1 MTDLFDESEGGTP
14 LEPEEREGLK
24 QSWIT
29 TRADLNIAE
38 QANIDQAHAWLIR
51 RRTKDILN
59 DGFSRQLHKKMFADV
74 WEWAGQYRKTERN
87 IGIDPIRIGVELA
100 QLFDDVNY
108 WIENET
114 YTHDETAIRFHHRLV
129 AIHPFPNGNG
139 RHARMMA
146 DLLMENFEEPPFTW
160 GGNRLSDISEMRT
173 QYISA
178 LQKADRHDIEPLLK
192 FAKQ

>member
-1 MTDLFDESEGGTP
+1 MTDLFDEPEDGTP

-29 TRADLNIAE
+29 TRADLNMAE
-38 QANIDQAHAWLIR
+38 QANIDQARAWLMR
-51 RRTKDILN
+51 RRGKGIIN
-59 DGFSRQLHKKMFADV
+59 DRFSRQLHQKMFGDV
-74 WEWAGQYRKTERN
+74 WEWAGQYRRTERN

-100 QLFDDVNY
+100 KLFGDVDFWVN
-108 WIENET
+108 NN
-114 YTHDETAIRFHHRLV
+114 THPNDEIAIRFHHQLV

-146 DLLMENFEEPPFTW
+146 DLLMEQFGELPFTW
-160 GGNRLSDISEMRT
+160 GSKSLTNIGEMRS

-178 LQKADRHDIEPLLK
+178 LRKADRHDIRLLLK
-192 FAKQ
+192 FARL